1 MNRVGLGRDP
11 ENFTALSPLTFLPRT
26 AAIHPDRVAI
36 VHGDAASRIGIF
48 SRARAGSPDPSPPTA
63 SAGRHRLGG
72 VAERARDA
80 GGPPRR
86 AHAGRRAV
94 KVAVTVTAL

>member
-1 MNRVGLGRDP
+1 VNRVGLGRDP

-48 SRARAGSPDPSPPTA
+48 SRARAGI
-63 SAGRHRLGG
+63 
-72 VAERARDA
+72 AERARDA
-80 GGPPRR
+80 GGPARR
-86 AHAGRRAV
+86 AQARRRAV

>member
-48 SRARAGSPDPSPPTA
+48 SRARADSPDPSPPTA
-63 SAGRHRLGG
+63 SAGRHRLAVLPNVPAMLEAHHG
-72 VAERARDA
+72 VPML
-80 GGPPRR
+80 G
-86 AHAGRRAV
+86 AV
-94 KVAVTVTAL
+94 R

>member
-1 MNRVGLGRDP
+1 VNRVGLGRDP

-48 SRARAGSPDPSPPTA
+48 SRTLEQGVRPPSHT
-63 SAGRHRLGG
+63 GRGG
-72 VAERARDA
+72 HDLFQYLE
-80 GGPPRR
+80 
-86 AHAGRRAV
+86 
-94 KVAVTVTAL
+94 TT